1 MARDAHA
8 STAQLFTQVEVNP
21 GRRSTAQDGDPMQI
35 LKDIVA
41 GQDRQN
47 ELLEELISVLSQS
60 HRQRASELN
69 QWKQGNPQLAH
80 DCRAAADVLGRVQN
94 EYLQKLTQEIREGG
108 DCLND
113 SDFLLS
119 EFVDRYGPRLAHLH
133 GVLQILSQL
142 GANNEK
148 HK

>member
-1 MARDAHA
+1 MPRDVHA
-8 STAQLFTQVEVNP
+8 SAPQLFTQVEVTA
-21 GRRSTAQDGDPMQI
+21 GRHAAGPEHEPTQL
-35 LKDIVA
+35 LKDIIA

-47 ELLEELISVLSQS
+47 ELLEELISVLSQAQ
-60 HRQRASELN
+60 RQRSTELT
-69 QWKQGNPQLAH
+69 QWKQAHPQLAR

-94 EYLQKLTQEIREGG
+94 DFLRKITDEISDSG
-108 DCLND
+108 DALND

-142 GANNEK
+142 GATNEK